1 MKFCLCC
8 IVGIYLWGISFCAI
22 GQDTPASKADD
33 HQKKAE
39 YFSQLDSTKQALTH
53 YERAYQLVKA
63 TDPIRAA
70 NLCLQMSSLYY
81 GKGDFKN
88 AIQICQ
94 KGLQNLSLVKTVPD
108 ALSFKLYSMLGQTYN
123 LESDIDSSS
132 LYFQQ
137 AGLVLGRNTSV
148 ESHIP
153 AYVLH
158 YYNNHGRLFLTF
170 QDYSHSMVYFEKAR
184 IIGLKYGLKE
194 DIIYVSSSMAECY
207 DLMENHQ
214 KALQYRQE
222 TLRFHPQ
229 LDLER
234 AAYLSGL
241 AWTLYKLGD
250 YKMSIATSQKVLK
263 LLIQIPDKTSAFYFT
278 IVVKQH
284 WFMSACAYQQRKYK
298 EANEKINHAIALYH
312 ANFAIKTQNLANLY
326 LLKAQIALHKE
337 DYYQA
342 LKSLDKVLQV
352 VLVKS
357 KTDSLTASDIKNPK
371 LAVLA
376 TQYKALTWQRKYQS
390 SHLVSNLSEAINAYE
405 LAMHLQ
411 QLTGKSVEDK
421 QMRLLL
427 SEQHFSLYPEAIK
440 MGYEA
445 YRLHPKYFG
454 IARLFRWFE
463 TFQANHLNDAVR
475 VTTAK
480 KRTLPPHI
488 LDEETRIERQLLAFR
503 GKQSID
509 TAIYNNLQIRWYRF
523 KQNLAAHYPAY
534 YRSIYQQSH
543 LSLSELQQT
552 LNNQT
557 AYLSYIWQN
566 DCLYT
571 MVITHDK
578 AEVICQPIPKRLVHC
593 LKDLQQQ
600 LSFNPGLGRYTGTE
614 SAVYCYQ
621 HLLEPLKKQLV
632 GKSYLVISR
641 DPKFQFLPFEILE
654 TGQKRHDYI
663 LGKFAIAYTYSAQW
677 YWQHP
682 AKSKTKNETLFE
694 KLFPSLRKNTLVVT
708 PFVAEKQL
716 GSHWKP
722 VSNLKEIKKIGGEA
736 LLNAKATKATLL
748 NIDLQKKVIHIATHA
763 FIDSVDSF
771 NSYLQL
777 YPDHDSHLYFDDICH
792 LPLQNTALVV
802 LGTCEAD
809 KGKIVQGEGVLSLA
823 RAFAYA
829 GVQAIVTTSWEA
841 NNDALSFLSAGL
853 HLYLQEG
860 YSIDEALQKVRLD
873 MLASEEYT
881 QYRHPYYWAN
891 YTLLGNPDAVYPN
904 KSLFFEPFKTW
915 IAGVALLV
923 VAGMLWAKRQK
934 ITLWALSLRKRTKPI
949 K

>member
-1 MKFCLCC
+1 MRFCLCC
-8 IVGIYLWGISFCAI
+8 IVGIYLWSISFCAI
-22 GQDTPASKADD
+22 GQDTPASKADY

-39 YFSQLDSTKQALTH
+39 YFSQLDSSRLAMIH
-53 YERAYQLVKA
+53 YQKAYQLISRI
-63 TDPIRAA
+63 DNNRAA
-70 NLCLQMSSLYY
+70 DLCVDICSEYY
-81 GKGDFKN
+81 KSGDYKS
-88 AIQICQ
+88 AISICQ
-94 KGLQNLSLVKTVPD
+94 KGLYHLQFLATLPD
-108 ALSFKLYSMLGQTYN
+108 TTHFKLYSFLGPIYRQSNT
-123 LESDIDSSS
+123 DSSYF
-132 LYFQQ
+132 YFQQ
-137 AGLVLGRNTSV
+137 AEQALVRNPLIETRL
-148 ESHIP
+148 P
-153 AYVLH
+153 AYVLYH
-158 YYNNHGRLFLTF
+158 YNNQGRMLLNF
-170 QDYSHSMVYFEKAR
+170 QDYKRSMVYFHKAR
-184 IIGLKYGLKE
+184 AMATKYGMKE
-194 DIIYVSSSMAECY
+194 TISHVSSSIAECY
-207 DLMENHQ
+207 DLLEDHQ
-214 KALQYRQE
+214 QALQYRRE
-222 TLRFHPQ
+222 TLRLHNQPD
-229 LDLER
+229 LDR

-241 AWTLYKLGD
+241 AWTFYKLGKYD
-250 YKMSIATSQKVLK
+250 ASLATSQNTLRLLK
-263 LLIQIPDKTSAFYFT
+263 QISPENATAYFT
-278 IVVKQH
+278 ILLKQY
-284 WFMSACAYQQRKYK
+284 WFIGACFYEQHRYQEADRKV
-298 EANEKINHAIALYH
+298 NQALTIYQT
-312 ANFAIKTQNLANLY
+312 NFTVESENLANLY
-326 LLKAQIALHKE
+326 LLKAQIALQKQ

-376 TQYKALTWQRKYQS
+376 AQYKALTWQRKYQS
-390 SHLVSNLSEAINAYE
+390 SHLVSDLSEAINAYE

-411 QLTGKSVEDK
+411 QLTGKSVEDR

-427 SEQHFSLYPEAIK
+427 SEQNFSLYPEAIK
-440 MGYEA
+440 MGFDA
-445 YRLHPKYFG
+445 NRLHPHLFE
-454 IARLFRWFE
+454 ITRLFRWFE
-463 TFQANHLNDAVR
+463 AFQANHLNDAVR
-475 VTTAK
+475 VITAK

-488 LDEETRIERQLLAFR
+488 LDEERRIERQLLAFR

-523 KQNLAAHYPAY
+523 KQNLLAHYPAY

-571 MVITHDK
+571 MVITRDK
-578 AEVICQPIPKRLVHC
+578 AEVICQPIPKRLTHC

-621 HLLEPLKKQLV
+621 YLLEPLKKQLV

-654 TGQKRHDYI
+654 TGQKQYDYI

-682 AKSKTKNETLFE
+682 AKSKTKNETFLD
-694 KLFPSLRKNTLVVT
+694 KLFPSLRKNTLVIT
-708 PFVAEKQL
+708 PFVSEKQL
-716 GSHWKP
+716 DSYWKP

-736 LLNAKATKATLL
+736 LLNAKATKTTLL
-748 NIDLQKKVIHIATHA
+748 NTDLQKKVIHIATHA
-763 FIDSVDSF
+763 FVDSADSF

-802 LGTCEAD
+802 LGACEAD
-809 KGKIVQGEGVLSLA
+809 KGNIVRGEGVLSLA

-829 GVQAIVTTSWEA
+829 GVQAIVTTTWEA
-841 NNDALSFLSAGL
+841 NNDAISFLSVGL
-853 HLYLQEG
+853 HRYLQQG
-860 YSIDEALQKVRLD
+860 HPIDDALQKARLD
-873 MLASEEYT
+873 MLTSEEHT
-881 QYRHPYYWAN
+881 KFKHPYYWAN
-891 YTLLGNPDAVYPN
+891 YTLLGNHEAVYPN
-904 KSLFFEPFKTW
+904 KSLLFEPFKIW
-915 IAGVALLV
+915 IAGIALLV
-923 VAGMLWAKRQK
+923 AVGMLWTKRQK
-934 ITLWALSLRKRTKPI
+934 IILWVLSLRTTTKPI